1 MTLALPKALTFRVN
15 VGNDGIEKGLV
26 AARLVDFGLPQG
38 RLFCVNAFSRSDATI
53 FRDVHQDRQGSDTGE
68 LFLLRARCPAVSSG
82 PLNGKIN

>member
-38 RLFCVNAFSRSDATI
+38 RLFCVHACSRTDA
-53 FRDVHQDRQGSDTGE
+53 GG
-68 LFLLRARCPAVSSG
+68 LFLGVLIV
-82 PLNGKIN
+82 LLTK